1 MRFFSQTDVG
11 SNYPKKVQN
20 TKINIKYWTNPEGE
34 DFKGI
39 SVLFNTNYLLKIN
52 KKRTDTCGGGLYD
65 IVIKI
70 TEDISFIELAKSYL
84 EDGLKV
90 LIGLAIKPVFVSL
103 KKLFKTNKVLNP
115 SIQELVLD
123 FSDCKIKIYN
133 HLQNDIEDIFDD
145 LVIEL
150 FNLRLKN
157 KKFFKRVK
165 TIHIPIVKR
174 PDYYKLCN
182 NRVIFTIDEPIRKIT
197 KEFYFGYW
205 GLSTSKGK
213 HIYDVKVKTISK
225 EKFYTYKSYEKLFN
239 KASKSGKLD

>member
-1 MRFFSQTDVG
+1 M
-11 SNYPKKVQN
+11 QN

-115 SIQELVLD
+115 SIQ
-123 FSDCKIKIYN
+123 N
-133 HLQNDIEDIFDD
+133 
-145 LVIEL
+145 
-150 FNLRLKN
+150 
-157 KKFFKRVK
+157 
-165 TIHIPIVKR
+165 
-174 PDYYKLCN
+174 
-182 NRVIFTIDEPIRKIT
+182 
-197 KEFYFGYW
+197 
-205 GLSTSKGK
+205 
-213 HIYDVKVKTISK
+213 
-225 EKFYTYKSYEKLFN
+225 
-239 KASKSGKLD
+239 